1 MHMKHLFRYS
11 LFTVAILLATTTAFG
26 LRWERNISSALKKSK
41 QLKKPVLL
49 VFSNPKQ
56 DAKCKKFET
65 TIMGSHEFKAYA
77 GQNLIAVKYDV
88 GKPMSKK
95 AKLQGK
101 KMIEHY
107 GINKYPKILIHDSS
121 NKKLGTLRV
130 SEDPEEF
137 VTMMKSIASRY
148 KAAEEEKKEVAAR

>member
-1 MHMKHLFRYS
+1 MHMKNLFRYS
-11 LFTVAILLATTTAFG
+11 LLAIALVFATSTVFG
-26 LRWERNISSALKKSK
+26 LRWERSISSALKKSK

-49 VFSNPKQ
+49 VFSNPKK

-77 GQNLIAVKYDV
+77 GQNLIAVRYDV
-88 GKPMSKK
+88 GKLMGKK
-95 AKLQGK
+95 AKLQVK

-107 GINKYPKILIHDSS
+107 GIKKYPSALILDSS
-121 NKKLGTLRV
+121 NKKLGTLRIG
-130 SEDPEEF
+130 EDPEEF

-148 KAAEEEKKEVAAR
+148 KAKEKKNKEVASL

>member
-1 MHMKHLFRYS
+1 MHMKQLSRYS
-11 LFTVAILLATTTAFG
+11 LLAVAIVFTAATVFG
-26 LRWERNISSALKKSK
+26 LRWERSITTALKKSK

-56 DAKCKKFET
+56 DTKCKKFET
-65 TIMGSHEFKAYA
+65 TVMGSHEFKAYT

-88 GKPMSKK
+88 GKPMSMK
-95 AKLQGK
+95 AKLQVK

-107 GINKYPKILIHDSS
+107 GIKTYPSALILDSS
-121 NKKLGTLRV
+121 NKKLGTLRI

-148 KAAEEEKKEVAAR
+148 KVKEKKEVASL